1 MIVNVTNNLLTEFPT
16 CGSVGDISCVSE
28 VHLDFS
34 HNFLQA
40 LPNNETCILDKAV
53 MLNVSHNR
61 FTEIPEPIANSS
73 TLQYLVMAYNKISK
87 ITPRAFVGLP
97 YLKELDLSFNHLT
110 VFPESIKSLSRLEK
124 LNLAGNLILTIPD
137 IRSSLWPSLSVF
149 QFHGNPLVCSCS
161 AVWLR
166 NYTFTTDLGQCS
178 YPVEHE
184 GSAVTCLATLPCD
197 TGQSVYSSKENI
209 QACRTGLVLTNEN
222 QNLKWDLPSG
232 RVQTTPQS
240 QANVEVFRDC
250 YLVANFSS
258 VGENTWEVSYGS
270 NETGDLVCLTLSD
283 KTWISNIRECL
294 VLDPTGARPVV
305 ATEQN
310 SVEAE
315 TQTSHTAHNAVIITL
330 SIILVAVIG
339 TGLAIYIV
347 CKRRRQAVT
356 KHRGTVPT
364 ISGEE
369 NTVYENGNV
378 GETSFSGGPVDSAE
392 DEHYYDSLHPS
403 NT

>member
-1 MIVNVTNNLLTEFPT
+1 MINVTNNLLTEFLT
-16 CGSVGDISCVSE
+16 CDSPGDISCVQF
-28 VHLDFS
+28 VYLDFS

-40 LPNNETCILDKAV
+40 FPNNNETCILGKVV

-73 TLQYLVMAYNKISK
+73 SLQYLVMAYNKIST
-87 ITPRAFVGLP
+87 IIPRAFVGLF
-97 YLKELDLSFNHLT
+97 YLKELDLSFNRLT

-124 LNLAGNLILTIPD
+124 LNLAGNLILTVPD
-137 IRSSLWPSLSVF
+137 AGSSLWPRLSVF

-161 AVWLR
+161 TAWLR
-166 NYTFTTDLGQCS
+166 KYTLTTDLEQCS
-178 YPVEHE
+178 YPVERK

-197 TGQSVYSSKENI
+197 TGQSVYSSKANI
-209 QACRTGLVLTNEN
+209 QACKTGLVLTNEN

-250 YLVANFSS
+250 ILVANFSS
-258 VGENTWEVSYGS
+258 VGEDTWEVSYDS

-294 VLDPTGARPVV
+294 VLDPTGARPTV

-310 SVEAE
+310 SDQEE

-330 SIILVAVIG
+330 SILLVAVIG
-339 TGLAIYIV
+339 TGLVIYIV
-347 CKRRRQAVT
+347 CKRRGTVT

-364 ISGEE
+364 ISGQE
-369 NTVYENGNV
+369 NTVYENCNV
-378 GETSFSGGPVDSAE
+378 GETSFSGGPVASEE
-392 DEHYYDSLHPS
+392 DKHYYDSLHPS